1 MNKLWQVAT
10 FEYKRNVFK
19 KSFIF
24 TLLSVPLL
32 IGLIIGIGL
41 FVESSNVDTNMVGY
55 VDDAG
60 VINETGL
67 SPELSAIWV
76 SSYSDP
82 VEFVAYATEDQ
93 AQDALKSKKIQAYY
107 LLPEDYFASRRV
119 FQRYIE
125 RPGENAERQ
134 FFDYLQLNLV
144 NNQPQE
150 IAVRVA
156 LGTKAVVRS
165 LDGSRFIPESGPTFG
180 LLMPLF
186 INLAFLGLML
196 LSSGYTMTAVAEEK
210 ENRTMEIL
218 ITTISPSEL
227 VGGKILGIVAISL
240 TMLITWTG
248 VVLTGVFIASR
259 MGISWFGDLSMDWR
273 IILATLAIAIPAYVL
288 VTALM
293 VAIGSVVSSEKEG
306 QSISS
311 IFIILHLVPLYISL
325 LFLKQPHSILA
336 IILSLMPFTGLM
348 TIGMRNL
355 FSIVPTWQVLVSMIV
370 QILSAFGAISF
381 AIWAFRYGMLQYGQ
395 RLKFG
400 KLVRMKRRGSS

>member
-1 MNKLWQVAT
+1 
-10 FEYKRNVFK
+10 
-19 KSFIF
+19 
-24 TLLSVPLL
+24 
-32 IGLIIGIGL
+32 
-41 FVESSNVDTNMVGY
+41 
-55 VDDAG
+55 
-60 VINETGL
+60 
-67 SPELSAIWV
+67 
-76 SSYSDP
+76 
-82 VEFVAYATEDQ
+82 
-93 AQDALKSKKIQAYY
+93 
-107 LLPEDYFASRRV
+107 
-119 FQRYIE
+119 
-125 RPGENAERQ
+125 
-134 FFDYLQLNLV
+134 
-144 NNQPQE
+144 
-150 IAVRVA
+150 
-156 LGTKAVVRS
+156 
-165 LDGSRFIPESGPTFG
+165 
-180 LLMPLF
+180 
-186 INLAFLGLML
+186 
-196 LSSGYTMTAVAEEK
+196 
-210 ENRTMEIL
+210 
-218 ITTISPSEL
+218 
-227 VGGKILGIVAISL
+227 
-240 TMLITWTG
+240 
-248 VVLTGVFIASR
+248 
-259 MGISWFGDLSMDWR
+259 MDWR